1 MLAGYPL
8 GEKNKTRNLR
18 NRRAIIILVLCFVDV
33 G

>member
-18 NRRAIIILVLCFVDV
+18 NRRAIILVLCFVDV